1 MKKIFL
7 ILALLITAQHAI
19 NSSAL
24 PLPKI
29 EHITRNNRDP
39 LYDGLTKSIPSF
51 KKWKNRTKKYVYSQ
65 LAWLNKKTD
74 WCRKPTKKE
83 LKEACK
89 KHKKTKSFDK
99 NIATN
104 RKHKAPPKP

>member
-29 EHITRNNRDP
+29 EHITRKNRDP
-39 LYDGLTKSIPSF
+39 LYDGLTKNIPSF
-51 KKWKNRTKKYVYSQ
+51 TKYKNRTKKYVYSQ
-65 LAWLNKKTD
+65 LAWLNKKTN

-89 KHKKTKSFDK
+89 KHKKTSSCNKK
-99 NIATN
+99 LPTN
-104 RKHKAPPKP
+104 NKVSPKP